1 MINLW
6 IMKKGIGED
15 LRKSNDI
22 RSSLICVIHMV
33 KVSIQSTEINR
44 FSAILVKVSVI
55 FFIELEKYY

>member
-1 MINLW
+1 
-6 IMKKGIGED
+6 MKKGIEED

-22 RSSLICVIHMV
+22 WSSLICVIHVV

-55 FFIELEKYY
+55 FFIELKKYY

>member
-1 MINLW
+1 
-6 IMKKGIGED
+6 MKKGIEED

-22 RSSLICVIHMV
+22 WSSLICVIHVV

-55 FFIELEKYY
+55 FFIELKKKYY